1 MVHAC
6 QPNFSAVPGVDPTSR
21 QELHYG
27 DTAMAFA
34 ALTGCMEVHRYG
46 THLGNTKA
54 LTKAIGV
61 QFVGNRETLKE
72 SACFKRHVFFFL
84 DPFFVGFHYFG
95 AQQFCFGQASSGT
108 PVKWQVT
115 SREGLT
121 VRVKSDL
128 KSTKLGVLA
137 RHAVFEELD
146 REGYRSWAERLG
158 TRCKIR
164 PDFSSQELAQ
174 QNYGTQLT
182 CYLVG
187 CNGVSS
193 IVIDFPSDSNLRF

>member
-84 DPFFVGFHYFG
+84 DPFFCWVSLFCCPTVLFWQGFQWHSG
-95 AQQFCFGQASSGT
+95 KVASH
-108 PVKWQVT
+108 
-115 SREGLT
+115 
-121 VRVKSDL
+121 
-128 KSTKLGVLA
+128 LA
-137 RHAVFEELD
+137 GGLD
-146 REGYRSWAERLG
+146 RAREERSEEHQAGRFGEACHLRGVGPGGLPQLG
-158 TRCKIR
+158 
-164 PDFSSQELAQ
+164 
-174 QNYGTQLT
+174 
-182 CYLVG
+182 
-187 CNGVSS
+187 
-193 IVIDFPSDSNLRF
+193 